1 MIPLELFNG
10 PEMETR
16 RKNAFAKAKKE
27 KPVVAKTADGPNR
40 QFFSVNQY
48 TVEIMSDADGQR
60 FIECNCAAG
69 SPPINEETN
78 LPARDPQPCYHAA
91 AVLIWEAENGDS
103 ERTTSD

>member
-16 RKNAFAKAKKE
+16 RKNAFAKAEKD
-27 KPVVAKTADGPNR
+27 KPVVGKLADGPNS

-48 TVEIMSDADGQR
+48 TIEIMSDADGQR

-69 SPPINEETN
+69 SPPIDPETE
-78 LPARDPQPCYHAA
+78 LPAREPQICYHCC
-91 AVLIWEAENGDS
+91 AVLLLLEKEGSYDRSAA
-103 ERTTSD
+103 